1 MGSQQ
6 HVVGWR
12 MKLEEEAFCCV
23 CLCVCVY
30 VYVCLWWWT
39 QLIRNLEFLSVS
51 FASCLEEANAT
62 MSESPNDI
70 NFFARGFTII
80 NPRELKRERER
91 FLVDY

>member
-23 CLCVCVY
+23 CVCVYVHVY

-62 MSESPNDI
+62 SLPCPNPQ
-70 NFFARGFTII
+70 TILI
-80 NPRELKRERER
+80 
-91 FLVDY
+91 FLHVVLQS